1 MKKYSKETVVGIFV
15 VIGLFCIGYMT
26 VKLGK
31 VGFFGDSTYSL
42 YAKFNTVTGLRVGN
56 PVNMLGLEIGR
67 VEKFS
72 MDQENQVVQIQF
84 KINKG
89 IEIFD
94 DAIASIKTEG
104 LIGDKY
110 VAIDPGGGG
119 DLLANGDTITDTNS
133 PTDIMDLVS
142 KYAFG
147 DVGGGDGDKKK
158 EEKKEED

>member
-1 MKKYSKETVVGIFV
+1 MKKYTQETVVGIFV
-15 VIGLFCIGYMT
+15 VVGLLAIAYMT
-26 VKLGK
+26 VNLGN
-31 VGFFGDSTYSL
+31 VGFLGEKTYTL
-42 YAKFNTVTGLRVGN
+42 IAKFTSVSGLRVGN

-67 VEKFS
+67 VESFE
-72 MDQENQVVQIQF
+72 MDQENQVAVVTL
-84 KINKG
+84 KIKNG

-110 VAIDPGGGG
+110 ISIDAGGGG
-119 DLLANGDTITDTNS
+119 DLLADGDTITDTES

-147 DVGGGDGDKKK
+147 DVGSG
-158 EEKKEED
+158 E

>member
-15 VIGLFCIGYMT
+15 VIGLVCIGYMT
-26 VKLGK
+26 VKLGN
-31 VGFFGDSTYSL
+31 VGFFGDSTYAL
-42 YAKFNTVTGLRVGN
+42 YAKFNTVTGLREGN

-67 VEKFS
+67 VQKFT
-72 MDQENQVVQIQF
+72 MDQENQVVQVEF
-84 KINKG
+84 RINKG

-94 DAIASIKTEG
+94 DAIASVKTEG

-110 VAIDPGGGG
+110 VSVDPGGGG

-147 DVGGGDGDKKK
+147 DVGGGE
-158 EEKKEED
+158 EEK

>member
-15 VIGLFCIGYMT
+15 VIGLFLVGYMT
-26 VKLGK
+26 VKLGN
-31 VGFFGDSTYSL
+31 VGFVGDNTYSL
-42 YAKFNTVTGLRVGN
+42 FAKFNTVTGLREGN
-56 PVNMLGLEIGR
+56 PVNMLGLEIGK
-67 VEKFS
+67 VEKFTL
-72 MDQENQVVQIQF
+72 DQENEQVKVEF

-110 VAIDPGGGG
+110 VAVDPGGGG
-119 DLLANGDTITDTNS
+119 DLLADGDSITDTNS
-133 PTDIMDLVS
+133 PTDIMDLIS

-147 DVGGGDGDKKK
+147 DVGGDKK
-158 EEKKEED
+158 